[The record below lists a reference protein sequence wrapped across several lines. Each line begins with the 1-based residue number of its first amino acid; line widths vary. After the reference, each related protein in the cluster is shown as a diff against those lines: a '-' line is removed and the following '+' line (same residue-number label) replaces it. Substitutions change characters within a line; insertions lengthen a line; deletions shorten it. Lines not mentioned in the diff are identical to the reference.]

1 MRSLCTLMKW
11 GKEKDQTKTDVFQW
25 LGFKVTVLLDQTA
38 VQASKGLKR
47 FGEEKHGEAFVC
59 CVLSHGTNCSTLIG
73 KPKAFF
79 IQACRGKDTQARVEL
94 EADANPSHQIYIPA
108 DADFLVAM
116 ATVEDYKSF
125 RDPNQG
131 FWFIQTLGDDILTI
145 LTHVNRDVRQKDG
158 QYWDKNA
165 KDYKQ
170 AEQFPE
176 PNYTLTKRLVF

>member
-1 MRSLCTLMKW
+1 MVT
-11 GKEKDQTKTDVFQW
+11 KELSMAQMTNPSPPMTSSPP
-25 LGFKVTVLLDQTA
+25 FK
-38 VQASKGLKR
+38 
-47 FGEEKHGEAFVC
+47 
-59 CVLSHGTNCSTLIG
+59 GTNCSTLIG

-131 FWFIQTLGDDILTI
+131 FWFIQTLCEQLKQGCPRGDDILTI

-176 PNYTLTKRLVF
+176 PNYTLTKRLVFTVPPQVGTRKI